1 MLRERGPS
9 LASLAGMAGRTQS
22 GERARLPL
30 VLLVD
35 DSDELRSVV
44 GQALTL
50 NGFAVVQARDG
61 RQAVE
66 LARANPP
73 AVIVMDIW
81 LPGIDGFT
89 AARVLKNYA
98 PTRCVPIVAFTG
110 DPGLIEPDSGFDA
123 VLAKPCPPEALVR
136 GLRLLLEPPRT
147 ASRKSNAR

>member
-1 MLRERGPS
+1 M
-9 LASLAGMAGRTQS
+9 
-22 GERARLPL
+22 
-30 VLLVD
+30 
-35 DSDELRSVV
+35 

-50 NGFAVVQARDG
+50 NGFALLQARDG

-98 PTRCVPIVAFTG
+98 PTRHVPIVAFTG
-110 DPGLIEPDSGFDA
+110 DPGLVEPDTGFDA

-136 GLRLLLEPPRT
+136 GLRFLLDLDRRSSPRSN
-147 ASRKSNAR
+147 SR

>member
-1 MLRERGPS
+1 M
-9 LASLAGMAGRTQS
+9 
-22 GERARLPL
+22 PL

-35 DSDELRSVV
+35 DSDDIRRVV

-73 AVIVMDIW
+73 GVVVMDIW

-98 PTRCVPIVAFTG
+98 PTRHVPLVAFTG

-123 VLAKPCPPEALVR
+123 VLAKPCPPEAVVR
-136 GLRLLLEPPRT
+136 GLRLLLDLDRPE
-147 ASRKSNAR
+147 SRRSGSR